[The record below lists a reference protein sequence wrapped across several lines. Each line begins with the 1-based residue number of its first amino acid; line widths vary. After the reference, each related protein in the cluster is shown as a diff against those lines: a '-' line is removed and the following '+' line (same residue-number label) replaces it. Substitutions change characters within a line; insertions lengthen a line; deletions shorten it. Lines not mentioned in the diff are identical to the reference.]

1 VECVA
6 YSLDGQLL
14 ASGSGDGTVR
24 LWEAS
29 TGKQTAELTGHQ
41 KMLCLVS
48 FLPDGKTLVSAGGG
62 TVRLWEAST
71 GKRIRVMR
79 APGWRDE
86 YYALSPNGEVIASG
100 NQSIRLWRLSTG
112 EELKPLPGHRG
123 AVLSIGYSPSGK
135 ALVTGS
141 WDGTV
146 RLWEASTGKEVRQLA
161 EHRGQVVSVANS
173 PDGRVVA
180 AGSADATISLCSV
193 ASGKPVRKLLGH
205 RFDVTAV
212 AFNPT
217 GKILASGSLDRTIRL
232 WEVATVLIWDLS
244 SFKRRAESGGVKL
257 STEELQSLWISLR
270 DDDAANAHRAI
281 WKLVRGS
288 KDVVSFLQMRLKP
301 VPSADPQ
308 RVSKLIADLND
319 ARFQV
324 RQMAMQE
331 LEKLSELAEPALR
344 RSMERKLSL
353 DAETRIKQL
362 LERTQNW
369 PPEKLRIL
377 RSIQILEYIGTP
389 TAQKVLC
396 ALVAGAP
403 DSLITKK
410 ANAAVERLEQKT
422 KRGRR
427 W

>member
-1 VECVA
+1 M
-6 YSLDGQLL
+6 
-14 ASGSGDGTVR
+14 R

-180 AGSADATISLCSV
+180 AGSADATISS
-193 ASGKPVRKLLGH
+193 ASASRPMSCRAASLFGSCLGI
-205 RFDVTAV
+205 DSTL
-212 AFNPT
+212 P
-217 GKILASGSLDRTIRL
+217 LSPLIRL
-232 WEVATVLIWDLS
+232 G
-244 SFKRRAESGGVKL
+244 R
-257 STEELQSLWISLR
+257 
-270 DDDAANAHRAI
+270 
-281 WKLVRGS
+281 
-288 KDVVSFLQMRLKP
+288 FL
-301 VPSADPQ
+301 PQ
-308 RVSKLIADLND
+308 GAWTG
-319 ARFQV
+319 
-324 RQMAMQE
+324 
-331 LEKLSELAEPALR
+331 
-344 RSMERKLSL
+344 RSVCGK
-353 DAETRIKQL
+353 
-362 LERTQNW
+362 
-369 PPEKLRIL
+369 
-377 RSIQILEYIGTP
+377 
-389 TAQKVLC
+389 
-396 ALVAGAP
+396 
-403 DSLITKK
+403 
-410 ANAAVERLEQKT
+410 
-422 KRGRR
+422 
-427 W
+427 